1 MIEDSLA
8 KRYGFKL
15 GSSIVA
21 LPLSLAQQWFVMR
34 ALGPSDYGRYCYLNS
49 FFTEVIAFFDSGT
62 SMGFYVKLCA
72 RPKESSLVVFY
83 WYLLLTLSGTL
94 VALVMLFRL
103 PGWGQWL
110 WPGES
115 GYGIILA
122 LLYAVGI
129 WVGNIA
135 GKIADAYG
143 QTRLGEK
150 MRLISKIGGLGVMAL
165 LFFAS
170 SLTLHALFILQIT
183 ATIVPL
189 WLLHRDMD
197 SSDYKLVPPFSL
209 QRGEINKYGR
219 EFWTYSHPLLTYS
232 LLSMIAAIADRWL
245 LQFFSGSAEQGF
257 YGMALQIGSFCL
269 IFTSAMLPLLARD
282 FAKADQDRNL
292 ALVSESFERSVPRF
306 YAIAAFLGV
315 FMAVEADH
323 IILVL
328 GGENFSNAGIATALM
343 CLYPI
348 HQTCGQIN
356 GTLFYST
363 GQTHLYRNI
372 GLFSIALGF
381 ILTVWLLGP
390 ARFGGL
396 ALGSVGLATKM
407 VLSQVVVVNVQLWVI
422 CRQLNLSFWRL
433 LRNQTVTLL
442 MFSAIAIAARG
453 AGECIVMISSAR
465 LIAACLVYVIISML
479 CVWMLPRIFGLS
491 RDDFQGLFSQVMRRR
506 NNA

>member
-1 MIEDSLA
+1 
-8 KRYGFKL
+8 
-15 GSSIVA
+15 
-21 LPLSLAQQWFVMR
+21 
-34 ALGPSDYGRYCYLNS
+34 
-49 FFTEVIAFFDSGT
+49 
-62 SMGFYVKLCA
+62 
-72 RPKESSLVVFY
+72 
-83 WYLLLTLSGTL
+83 
-94 VALVMLFRL
+94 
-103 PGWGQWL
+103 
-110 WPGES
+110 
-115 GYGIILA
+115 
-122 LLYAVGI
+122 
-129 WVGNIA
+129 
-135 GKIADAYG
+135 
-143 QTRLGEK
+143 
-150 MRLISKIGGLGVMAL
+150 
-165 LFFAS
+165 
-170 SLTLHALFILQIT
+170 
-183 ATIVPL
+183 
-189 WLLHRDMD
+189 
-197 SSDYKLVPPFSL
+197 
-209 QRGEINKYGR
+209 
-219 EFWTYSHPLLTYS
+219 
-232 LLSMIAAIADRWL
+232 MIAAIADRWL

-292 ALVSESFERSVPRF
+292 ALISENFERSVPRF

-407 VLSQVVVVNVQLWVI
+407 VLSQVMVVNVQLWVI

-491 RDDFQGLFSQVMRRR
+491 RDDFQGLLSQVMRRR